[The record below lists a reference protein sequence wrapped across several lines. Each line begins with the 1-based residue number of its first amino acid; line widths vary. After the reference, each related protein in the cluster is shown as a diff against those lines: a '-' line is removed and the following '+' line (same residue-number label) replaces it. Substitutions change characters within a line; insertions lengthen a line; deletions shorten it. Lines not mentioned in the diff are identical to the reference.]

1 MNERNSNP
9 PHGGGLHQIKTMSFH
24 VQDLGVIEYSKAYAL
39 QKRCV
44 ENIAQGGPQTL
55 FLCEHPPVIT
65 LGRVAKE
72 KHILFSREE
81 IQKRGLEVAAI
92 DRGGDVTLHAPG
104 QIVAYPI
111 FNLLEYGKDL
121 HAFLFQ
127 LEQVAIDLLADFGIV
142 ANRISG
148 RTGVWAG
155 EKKIVS
161 IGIGVRKWISF
172 HGLALNVN
180 TDLQL
185 FSVIKPCGLDVV
197 MTSMRELQRQ
207 PIEMAEVKTKFIH
220 CFEKNFSHG

>member
-1 MNERNSNP
+1 
-9 PHGGGLHQIKTMSFH
+9 MSF
-24 VQDLGVIEYSKAYAL
+24 QINDLGLISYSKAYTL
-39 QKRCV
+39 QKEAV
-44 ENIAQGGPQTL
+44 ENLIAGGRQVL
-55 FLCEHPPVIT
+55 FLCEHPAVIT
-65 LGRVAKE
+65 LGRMSRQE
-72 KHILFSREE
+72 HILFSKQEL
-81 IQKRGLEVAAI
+81 QKRGIEIVSI

-121 HAFLFQ
+121 HAFLFK

-172 HGLALNVN
+172 HGLGLNVN
-180 TDLQL
+180 TDLKL
-185 FSVIKPCGLDVV
+185 FSVIKPCGLDVA
-197 MTSMRELQRQ
+197 MTSMAELRRQ
-207 PIEMAEVKTKFIH
+207 PIEIAEVKAKLIK
-220 CFEKNFSHG
+220 CFEKKFNNE